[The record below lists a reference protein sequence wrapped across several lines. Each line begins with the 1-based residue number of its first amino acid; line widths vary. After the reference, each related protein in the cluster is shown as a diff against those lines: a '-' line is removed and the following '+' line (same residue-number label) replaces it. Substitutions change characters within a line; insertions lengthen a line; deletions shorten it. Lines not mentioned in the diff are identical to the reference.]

1 MLMLTISEYFSFS
14 CQLRYHSFCNFSVC
28 LISKNTPPPK
38 KTPQTNKKQKNKLKV
53 QKHTNNN
60 DYY

>member
-28 LISKNTPPPK
+28 LISKNTPPQK
-38 KTPQTNKKQKNKLKV
+38 NPQTNKKQKNKLKV